1 MILAN
6 IIKLLLM
13 VAALS
18 VAIVLPFIVWLITGN
33 VIFALVLILA
43 PIGVYIVLKQ
53 PFLMAILFVVFSFFR
68 IHEAFPFLMPIKIPL
83 LLALATIASC
93 SLAIVQRKIPV
104 YWQSEFML
112 LILFFAL
119 CTIGMPMATNFSIA
133 FAYWKT
139 VYIKI
144 FIMVFFIAYTMYK
157 PLYMLVAI
165 RFLIIAG
172 VTISLVAI
180 YNKLNS
186 IGLVEGTRVTI
197 SRELGSSIGDPNDL
211 SLRLLFSFSFALA
224 FLFVKE
230 SKTIDKLLS
239 VVGCILICLAIIYT
253 QSRGGLLGIASALG
267 SMLWFKVKNKML
279 LISLGS
285 VAAVVLYVA
294 AGISD
299 RSSGGATE
307 EGIDASAMGR
317 IYAWHAA
324 WNMTTS
330 NPLTG
335 VGLDNFLSNYYFY
348 SPHWDGKNHA
358 VHSTWF
364 GVMAEI
370 GVIGFFVFVFLVIK
384 LGRLNYGMTDKLKYL
399 KPKSYDEVTV
409 KVMSFALLASV
420 ASFIVAGTFLTQG
433 FTWPIY
439 IITALSLAL
448 KQWLLKNKDT
458 Y

>member
-1 MILAN
+1 V
-6 IIKLLLM
+6 

-83 LLALATIASC
+83 LLALATIVSC

-104 YWQSEFML
+104 YWQSEFTP

-119 CTIGMPMATNFSIA
+119 CTVGMPMATNFSLA
-133 FAYWKT
+133 FAYWKMIY
-139 VYIKI
+139 VKI
-144 FIMVFFIAYTMYK
+144 FIMVFFIAYTMHK
-157 PLYMLVAI
+157 PVHMLIAI
-165 RFLIIAG
+165 RFLIISG
-172 VTISLVAI
+172 TTISLVAI
-180 YNKLNS
+180 YNKLNG

-230 SKTIDKLLS
+230 SKKLDKLLS
-239 VVGCILICLAIIYT
+239 LIGCALIFLAIIYT

-267 SMLWFKVKNKML
+267 SMLWFKVKNKVL

-285 VAAVVLYVA
+285 VGAVVLYAA

-299 RSSGGATE
+299 RSSGGAAE
-307 EGIDASAMGR
+307 EGIDESAMGR
-317 IYAWHAA
+317 IYAWQAA
-324 WNMTTS
+324 WNMMIS
-330 NPLTG
+330 NPFTG

-364 GVMAEI
+364 GVMGETGA
-370 GVIGFFVFVFLVIK
+370 VGFLVFVFLVFK
-384 LGRLNYGMTDKLKYL
+384 LGRLNYGMLSKIKNLK
-399 KPKSYDEVTV
+399 SENYDDVTAE
-409 KVMSFALLASV
+409 VMSFALLASV
-420 ASFIVAGTFLTQG
+420 ASFVAAGTFLTQG

-448 KQWLLKNKDT
+448 KRWLVKNKNFH
-458 Y
+458 